1 MATAVA
7 KMGRLP
13 QTPSKQKRQLPVS
26 FVLVF
31 LVPRKSSA
39 GNFIESISCGGSA
52 VPFGKN
58 KHNTLKIYLF
68 AIVYNF

>member
-1 MATAVA
+1 TAVA
-7 KMGRLP
+7 KIGRLP
-13 QTPSKQKRQLPVS
+13 QTPSKQKRQFPVS

-39 GNFIESISCGGSA
+39 GNFIESISCRGSA

-58 KHNTLKIYLF
+58 KRSTLDR
-68 AIVYNF
+68 YNK